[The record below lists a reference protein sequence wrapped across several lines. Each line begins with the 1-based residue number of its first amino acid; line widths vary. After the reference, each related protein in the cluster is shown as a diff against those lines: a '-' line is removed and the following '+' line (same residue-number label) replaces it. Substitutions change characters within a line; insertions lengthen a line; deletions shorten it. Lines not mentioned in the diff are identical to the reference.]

1 MQRTYLTI
9 RSLLAPLKFCL
20 EVTAPTTQLPMPIR
34 RQLRESWR
42 KALVGGRTLIL
53 IWVECGDRPRGGR
66 LRGGMGIGL
75 SAFRREEGLEYSPQP
90 GAVANEP
97 ANGARGN
104 GQKNIQSHCQV
115 SVTTR
120 PAVAGNPQAT

>member
-20 EVTAPTTQLPMPIR
+20 EVTAPTTQLPMQIR

-42 KALVGGRTLIL
+42 KALGGGRTLIL

-66 LRGGMGIGL
+66 LRGGMGISL
-75 SAFRREEGLEYSPQP
+75 FAFRREEGLEYSPQP
-90 GAVANEP
+90 GAVANSLGAQISITVVLLNLCAAP
-97 ANGARGN
+97 IAN
-104 GQKNIQSHCQV
+104 
-115 SVTTR
+115 
-120 PAVAGNPQAT
+120 VA

>member
-1 MQRTYLTI
+1 MQRTYLTM

-53 IWVECGDRPRGGR
+53 IWVEWWRQAPRGGR

-75 SAFRREEGLEYSPQP
+75 SAFCREEGLEYSPQP
-90 GAVANEP
+90 GAVANSLGAQISITVVLLNLCAAP
-97 ANGARGN
+97 IAN
-104 GQKNIQSHCQV
+104 
-115 SVTTR
+115 
-120 PAVAGNPQAT
+120 VA